1 MGIFGNRSQD
11 DDPSDV
17 YTRQLRERIVFLN
30 AEIDDR
36 VANTIVAQL
45 LYLASED
52 SAKDIQLYINS
63 PGGSVTAGMAI
74 YDTIRHIN
82 ANTRTTCM
90 GLAGGIAGLLLA
102 SGTPG
107 KRFSLPHARIMLCP
121 LYAGIM
127 DGVDLETQSREM
139 RSIQSQINDLLAAHT
154 GQPVTTIQADTQ
166 QEFWLSPAEAV
177 NYGLI
182 DRIVERA
189 ALPHLW

>member
-11 DDPSDV
+11 NDPSDV
-17 YTRQLRERIVFLN
+17 YTRLLRERIIFLN
-30 AEIDDR
+30 DELDNEF
-36 VANTIVAQL
+36 ANAIVAQL
-45 LYLASED
+45 LYLESED
-52 SAKDIQLYINS
+52 PAKDIQLYINS

-82 ANTRTTCM
+82 VDTSTICM

-121 LYAGIM
+121 LYAGVV
-127 DGVDLETQSREM
+127 DGVDLETQAREM

-154 GQPVTTIQADTQ
+154 GQSLATIQADTQ

-177 NYGLI
+177 EYGLI
-182 DRIVERA
+182 DRVVERA
-189 ALPHLW
+189 RSIGS